1 MNFEFTEEQEMLRRT
16 VHRFCEKELNREYC
30 RWLDE
35 NVNFVPEELWNKF
48 ADIGFLG
55 MNIPKEYGGLGLG
68 VTENIIVME
77 ELSTASMGV
86 ALCLGTTLGF
96 GATPIMHMGTEE
108 QKKNH
113 LPHIAAG
120 KQVWAL
126 ALTEPAGGTDILG
139 AIKTKAVD
147 AGDHWVINGQKVFI
161 SSAHAAD
168 YILTVAITNPDAKRS
183 HGLSCFI
190 VPRSSEGMELR
201 LIPKL
206 GNHVC
211 GINEIFYEDVRV
223 PKENLLGT
231 LHEGWYE
238 LLLTL
243 NTERIWVSTASL
255 GVAKAAF
262 RDAMEY
268 AKQREAFGGPIAR
281 FQIIQHYLG
290 EMAIEIENARNLIYK
305 CAWLADQGRPMHIE
319 ACMAKIM
326 ASRASEKAAI
336 WGMEILGGYGYTME
350 YDMQRYFRDYK
361 QGVFSPIT
369 DEMAMNMMMKFMG
382 LPQSW

>member
-1 MNFEFTEEQEMLRRT
+1 MNFEFTEEQEMLRQT
-16 VHRFCEKELNREYC
+16 VQRFCEKELSREYC

-35 NVNFVPEELWNKF
+35 NVNFVPEELWDKF

-55 MNIPKEYGGLGLG
+55 MSIPKEYDGLGLG

-77 ELSTASMGV
+77 ELATASMGA

-96 GATPIMHMGTEE
+96 GATPITQMGTEK

-113 LPHIAAG
+113 LPQIAAG

-147 AGDHWVINGQKVFI
+147 DGDQWIINGQKVFI

-190 VPRSSEGMELR
+190 VPRSSEGLELR

-243 NTERIWVSTASL
+243 NTERIWVSAASL

-369 DEMAMNMMMKFMG
+369 DEMAMNMMTKFMG

>member
-1 MNFEFTEEQEMLRRT
+1 MNFEFTEEQEMLRQT
-16 VHRFCEKELNREYC
+16 VQRFCEKDLNREYC

-35 NVNFVPEELWNKF
+35 NVNFVPKNLWNKF

-55 MNIPKEYGGLGLG
+55 MSIPKEYDGLGLG

-77 ELSTASMGV
+77 ELATASMGA

-96 GATPIMHMGTEE
+96 GATPITHMGTDE
-108 QKKNH
+108 QKRDH
-113 LPHIAAG
+113 LPQIAAG

-147 AGDHWVINGQKVFI
+147 DGDHWVINGQKVFI

-190 VPRSSEGMELR
+190 VPQSSEGLELR

-223 PKENLLGT
+223 PKKNILGT

-243 NTERIWVSTASL
+243 NTERIWVSAASL

-262 RDAMEY
+262 MDAMEY

-305 CAWLADQGRPMHIE
+305 CAWLADQGRPIHIE

-336 WGMEILGGYGYTME
+336 LGMEILGGYGYTME

>member
-1 MNFEFTEEQEMLRRT
+1 MNFEFTVEQEMLRQT
-16 VHRFCEKELNREYC
+16 VQRFCEKELNREYC

-55 MNIPKEYGGLGLG
+55 MSIPKEYDGLGLG

-77 ELSTASMGV
+77 ELSTASMGA

-96 GATPIMHMGTEE
+96 GATPITHMGTEE

-139 AIKTKAVD
+139 AIKTKAAD
-147 AGDHWVINGQKVFI
+147 YGDHWVINGQKVFI

-168 YILTVAITNPDAKRS
+168 YILTVAITNPEAKRS

-190 VPRSSEGMELR
+190 VPRPSEGLELR

-211 GINEIFYEDVRV
+211 GINEIFYEDVRI

-243 NTERIWVSTASL
+243 NTERIWVSAASL

-336 WGMEILGGYGYTME
+336 LGMEILGGYGYTME

>member
-1 MNFEFTEEQEMLRRT
+1 MNFEFTEEQEMLRQT
-16 VHRFCEKELNREYC
+16 AQRFCEKELNREYC

-35 NVNFVPEELWNKF
+35 NVNFVPKELWNKF

-55 MNIPKEYGGLGLG
+55 MNIPKEYDGLGLG

-113 LPHIAAG
+113 LPDIAAG

-139 AIKTKAVD
+139 GIKTKAVED
-147 AGDHWVINGQKVFI
+147 GDHWVINGQKVFI

-168 YILTVAITNPDAKRS
+168 YILTVAITNPEAKRS

-190 VPRSSEGMELR
+190 VPRSSEGLELR
-201 LIPKL
+201 LISKL

-223 PKENLLGT
+223 PKKNLLGT

-255 GVAKAAF
+255 GLAKAAF

-336 WGMEILGGYGYTME
+336 RGMEILGGYGYTME

>member
-1 MNFEFTEEQEMLRRT
+1 MNFEFTEEQEMLRQT
-16 VHRFCEKELNREYC
+16 VQSFCEKELNREYC

-35 NVNFVPEELWNKF
+35 NVNFVPKELWNKF

-55 MNIPKEYGGLGLG
+55 MNIPKEYDGLGLG

-147 AGDHWVINGQKVFI
+147 DGDHWVINGQKVFI

-168 YILTVAITNPDAKRS
+168 YILTVAITSPEAKRS

-190 VPRSSEGMELR
+190 VPRSSEGLELR

-211 GINEIFYEDVRV
+211 GINEIFYEDVRI
-223 PKENLLGT
+223 PKENILGT

-243 NTERIWVSTASL
+243 NNERIWVATASL

-336 WGMEILGGYGYTME
+336 LGMEILGGYGYTME